1 MPDTPTPEISTASA
15 STDPAPTAAAIAEI
29 IAKEEIRTLAMLYSR
44 AVDRKDAALLRSLYA
59 PGATEKRPD
68 MWDGPAAA
76 ADRSA
81 AAAAG
86 AAVLVAAAAA
96 VAVEDA
102 AADVVPI
109 SASRQ
114 TSLR

>member
-1 MPDTPTPEISTASA
+1 M
-15 STDPAPTAAAIAEI
+15 AIASPQTSSVPAEQN
-29 IAKEEIRTLAMLYSR
+29 
-44 AVDRKDAALLRSLYA
+44 
-59 PGATEKRPD
+59 PGHH
-68 MWDGPAAA
+68 MWDGPAAAA

-109 SASRQ
+109 FASRK